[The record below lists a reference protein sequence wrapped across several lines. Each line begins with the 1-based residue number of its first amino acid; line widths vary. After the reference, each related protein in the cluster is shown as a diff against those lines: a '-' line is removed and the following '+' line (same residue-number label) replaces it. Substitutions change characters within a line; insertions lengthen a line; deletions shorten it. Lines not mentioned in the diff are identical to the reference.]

1 MKFYDRIDEL
11 AVLENINRQ
20 SKKTSC
26 FTLLTGRRRLGKTSL
41 LMRMAK
47 NKKHLYLF
55 VSRQNEKLLCEQFQK
70 EAEISLGLKIFGQ
83 IENFKDLFE
92 ELLKY
97 AKNTP
102 YTLIIDEFQEFER
115 VNPAIFSQ
123 IQHLWDKYKD
133 DVKLNFIVCGS
144 IYSMLIKI
152 FENSKE
158 PLFGRLSSKII
169 LKPFQTTMLKNII
182 KDCNKKWTNEDLL
195 CLYILTGG
203 VPKYISLL
211 MDAKAA
217 SKNKMIDF
225 IVKADSL
232 FLSEGK
238 DLLISEFGKD
248 YGTYFSILQLI
259 ANGKNTQSE
268 IDSVIGK
275 NTGTYLANLEK
286 DFALISR
293 KKPLFSKTESRN
305 GRWRITDNYLSFY
318 FRFLYPNQSLIEQRQ
333 FDLLRKIILRG
344 YEQYS
349 GLILED
355 YFKNKLSESGKFTS
369 IGSHWNNKG
378 KNEIDIIA
386 LNALNKTAV
395 IAEVKRNARKINLEY
410 LKSKT
415 SAISPEL
422 SKYTVDFQGLSLADM

>member
-1 MKFYDRIDEL
+1 
-11 AVLENINRQ
+11 
-20 SKKTSC
+20 
-26 FTLLTGRRRLGKTSL
+26 
-41 LMRMAK
+41 
-47 NKKHLYLF
+47 
-55 VSRQNEKLLCEQFQK
+55 
-70 EAEISLGLKIFGQ
+70 
-83 IENFKDLFE
+83 
-92 ELLKY
+92 
-97 AKNTP
+97 
-102 YTLIIDEFQEFER
+102 
-115 VNPAIFSQ
+115 
-123 IQHLWDKYKD
+123 
-133 DVKLNFIVCGS
+133 
-144 IYSMLIKI
+144 
-152 FENSKE
+152 
-158 PLFGRLSSKII
+158 
-169 LKPFQTTMLKNII
+169 MLKNII